1 MGQAPC
7 SKLRVY
13 TIGWEICQI
22 GILEDR
28 PAQSKDRLLEPCG
41 SAMAMTLTESGG
53 DPVVT
58 NNSYAGTRR
67 IGMDQEGVLQ
77 YLMAGHGGWP

>member
-1 MGQAPC
+1 
-7 SKLRVY
+7 
-13 TIGWEICQI
+13 
-22 GILEDR
+22 
-28 PAQSKDRLLEPCG
+28 
-41 SAMAMTLTESGG
+41 MAMTLTESGG